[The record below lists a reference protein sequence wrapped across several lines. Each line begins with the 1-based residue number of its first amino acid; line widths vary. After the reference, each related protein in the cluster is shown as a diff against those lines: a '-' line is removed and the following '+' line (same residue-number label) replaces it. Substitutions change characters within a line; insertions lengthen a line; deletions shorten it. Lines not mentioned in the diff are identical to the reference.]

1 MAITDAINTTGSG
14 FYSYP
19 PLIVYI
25 GDEIGNPPDDPAPS
39 GSPVSF
45 DTAYCTSVVRSAS
58 GSRLDFAEL
67 DIILFSHLQDRMQ
80 PGFFTRVV
88 DVRTPDAS
96 MTRLFRGDYVGEQI
110 SIQRDTETLKASIQ
124 LRPYH
129 FGTPV
134 QGYKV
139 WNATRGYEDTI
150 VDDIVFNPTID
161 DETVFNRSSKSQ
173 SGGPLFTFLWTH
185 PETADTAAGE
195 TYQEQTR
202 SRWTLDEALRAVVFL
217 LNPDEEFVANPTSY
231 AAISNAPLLRNVT
244 LKLGEWLPGCLD
256 KLLIAHGF
264 NWYVD
269 YSESKPEIKLFKI
282 GDGDEKEL
290 FFQSPGDQLSLELS
304 NTNRVEISNSIGDN
318 FNEVLVLG
326 EFEEAEMTLPLYAGW
341 PAADDSYTSS
351 ELAKDGTEY
360 EGHESAWRLFI
371 ANEAGDID
379 PAVSRPGGTPS
390 VPNLSSIFS
399 VATPHRRVLGE
410 PLTYLQ
416 GVDDQNYGTD
426 PSPGEER
433 PTRRPIVLEWSD
445 DAGETWNLEEPTWT
459 VKLCPDQIGV
469 YFDGNEIPSELKA
482 AGDNMRLR
490 ITGTVFG
497 DARVRGLAKQQLDAA
512 NGREIRQVYH
522 LPEKFQKRWRVTS
535 GPYASSLYDS
545 GHDAD
550 ERDDS
555 AAAST
560 YAETLRDQNQNAELE
575 GEFRLP
581 GVHTNYYKIGDLLTK
596 IAGREISLDTA
607 PLYANEPRYPQIV
620 EIRLEYTDD
629 GPSTVLITD
638 RGVA

>member
-1 MAITDAINTTGSG
+1 MPVTDAINTTGNL
-14 FYSYP
+14 FYGYP

-25 GDEIGNPPDDPAPS
+25 GDDSGNPPDDPAPS
-39 GSPVSF
+39 GDPVSF
-45 DTAYCTSVVRSAS
+45 ATAYCTSVVRSAS

-67 DIILFSHLQDRMQ
+67 DIVLSSHLLNRTQ
-80 PGFFTRVV
+80 PADFTRMV
-88 DVRTPDAS
+88 DVRTADS
-96 MTRLFRGDYVGEQI
+96 GLTRLLRGDYVGEQI
-110 SIQRDTETLKASIQ
+110 SIERDTETLKASVQ

-129 FGTPV
+129 FGSPV
-134 QGYKV
+134 YGYKV
-139 WNATRGYEDTI
+139 WDAANSDEATI

-173 SGGPLFTFLWTH
+173 TGGPLFTFLWAH

-195 TYQEQTR
+195 TYQAQTR
-202 SRWTLDEALRAVVFL
+202 SQWTLDEALRAVVFL
-217 LNPDEEFVANPTSY
+217 LNPDESFVANPTSY
-231 AAISNAPLLRNVT
+231 TAISNAPVLRNVT

-256 KLLIAHGF
+256 KLLIPHGF

-269 YSESKPEIKLFKI
+269 HSESKPEIKLFKI

-290 FFQSPGDQLSLELS
+290 FFQAPGAKLNLGLS
-304 NTNRVEISNSIGDN
+304 NTNRVEVSNSIADS
-318 FNEVLVLG
+318 FNEVQVLG

-341 PAADDSYTSS
+341 PAEDDSYTSS

-390 VPNLSSIFS
+390 VPDLSSIFS

-426 PSPGEER
+426 PSPGTER

-445 DAGETWNLEEPTWT
+445 DAGATWNFEEPTWT

-469 YFDGNEIPSELKA
+469 YFDGNDIPSELKN
-482 AGDNMRLR
+482 AGDDMRLR

-497 DARVRGLAKQQLDAA
+497 DARVEGLATKQDWAV
-512 NGREIRQVYH
+512 NGRTIRQVYH
-522 LPEKFQKRWRVTS
+522 LPEKFQKRWRVTY
-535 GPYASSLYDS
+535 GAYASSLYDS

-555 AAAST
+555 AAALT
-560 YAETLRDQNQNAELE
+560 YAETLRDQNHYAEVD
-575 GEFRLP
+575 GEYRLP
-581 GVHTNYYKIGDLLTK
+581 GVHTNYYQIGDLLTN
-596 IAGREISLDTA
+596 ISGREISLDAA
-607 PLYANEPRYPQIV
+607 PEDAPSPRYPQIV